1 MHYVYSFELSALLVM
16 LIILLHFVLTRRF
29 PVARNYVFFAL
40 LCVALVNSISNI
52 ASSACLSNM
61 DVIPIWVNQVLLY
74 VFSFSEEI
82 TSILFIYYVYV
93 ACDIPKG
100 KSRVFK
106 RMAEILVLIF
116 SVMLV
121 TNPWMHSLFY
131 FENGVYHR
139 GWGIAFGYWYTI
151 LSIALTLCMV
161 AMSGKHVVQGTQ
173 LVVGTYGV
181 VACVAIL
188 TQLIR
193 GDLLLSGTAN
203 ATLLLC
209 MYLTIQNPNELLDR
223 RTGVANEKAL
233 NVCFQN
239 SHSIGREMVLYNI
252 DLRQYNQINAS
263 YGYETGSR
271 LLFEVGRFFLEI
283 CGAFHVFHLGGD
295 SFVVAVYGE
304 QDLEDILNQIFS
316 RFENPW
322 EIDELEIM
330 LRVRVVR
337 IDYPLHVKNMLEY
350 LELNSFMKTIIRET
364 GLQPFLKADKEIILR
379 YQRKHAVEQALLTAL
394 ENESLEVYYQPV
406 VDMQTERVISMEAL
420 VRLRDENLGFIPP
433 DELVSIAEKNGSVVM
448 LDEQVFEKVCRFLRE
463 QILENRSLGIR
474 DVHVNISV
482 IFFMQTGMAKKI
494 LDIMKRY
501 GIPAEYI
508 TLEVTERA
516 AATVPE
522 MMKKHMET
530 LAAEG
535 ISFALDDYGT
545 GNSNCSYLINYPF
558 DKVKFDKTMVW
569 SYFTSKTG
577 KIILDNEVNT
587 IHELHIPIVAEGV
600 ETKEQME
607 RLKRLKVEYIQGYYY
622 AKPMPQKEFLEFVRE
637 TNQLH
642 ERNEETE

>member
-1 MHYVYSFELSALLVM
+1 
-16 LIILLHFVLTRRF
+16 
-29 PVARNYVFFAL
+29 
-40 LCVALVNSISNI
+40 
-52 ASSACLSNM
+52 
-61 DVIPIWVNQVLLY
+61 
-74 VFSFSEEI
+74 
-82 TSILFIYYVYV
+82 
-93 ACDIPKG
+93 
-100 KSRVFK
+100 
-106 RMAEILVLIF
+106 
-116 SVMLV
+116 
-121 TNPWMHSLFY
+121 
-131 FENGVYHR
+131 
-139 GWGIAFGYWYTI
+139 
-151 LSIALTLCMV
+151 
-161 AMSGKHVVQGTQ
+161 
-173 LVVGTYGV
+173 
-181 VACVAIL
+181 
-188 TQLIR
+188 
-193 GDLLLSGTAN
+193 
-203 ATLLLC
+203 
-209 MYLTIQNPNELLDR
+209 
-223 RTGVANEKAL
+223 
-233 NVCFQN
+233 
-239 SHSIGREMVLYNI
+239 
-252 DLRQYNQINAS
+252 
-263 YGYETGSR
+263 
-271 LLFEVGRFFLEI
+271 
-283 CGAFHVFHLGGD
+283 
-295 SFVVAVYGE
+295 
-304 QDLEDILNQIFS
+304 
-316 RFENPW
+316 
-322 EIDELEIM
+322 
-330 LRVRVVR
+330 
-337 IDYPLHVKNMLEY
+337 
-350 LELNSFMKTIIRET
+350 
-364 GLQPFLKADKEIILR
+364 
-379 YQRKHAVEQALLTAL
+379 
-394 ENESLEVYYQPV
+394 
-406 VDMQTERVISMEAL
+406 MEAL